1 MDNKMNNKE
10 ELIAGSEEV
19 IIKMKQSNV
28 FLDFSKKIYEYS
40 IELLSMLKKTDIDEI
55 VSIVKRIQ
63 QKA

>member
-10 ELIAGSEEV
+10 ELIAGSEAV

-40 IELLSMLKKTDIDEI
+40 IELLSMLNKTDIDEI
-55 VSIVKRIQ
+55 VSIVKSIQ

>member
-10 ELIAGSEEV
+10 ELITGSEEV

-40 IELLSMLKKTDIDEI
+40 IELLSMLNKTDIDEI
-55 VSIVKRIQ
+55 VSIVKSIQ

>member
-1 MDNKMNNKE
+1 MDNKE
-10 ELIAGSEEV
+10 ELIAGSETV

-40 IELLSMLKKTDIDEI
+40 IELLSMLNKTDIDEI
-55 VSIVKRIQ
+55 VSIVKSIQ